1 MIAMC
6 IDIVICHLRKR
17 KTYDPVVGQLY
28 GCPGTIIEV
37 RSDTGI
43 VCITGFGKDISD
55 IVIEIAVRV
64 CRMAKMKFPAIV
76 EIEMLARCLSL
87 AKKCRQQQEKGEGL
101 THSKYI
107 IFEWQ
112 LSYNLSNFSKITR
125 MYETVVILSY
135 HFPDTLLIQTASA
148 QKIVYSPPDTKDFN
162 RNKLEVIGKRG
173 NRLLVYKAVY
183 FGNPYS
189 GQTSEGP
196 TLNYSNPSPL
206 ASSIRPGVDNAVE
219 KSVLLFYDTSMH
231 VLEEK
236 ELALPREITGVHFLV
251 YDDFFYIFYQHLV
264 KRMIYCMAAKVSMT
278 GDLIGSPIEMDR
290 TPTMDIHYESQIY
303 SVINSEDKQQI
314 VLFNL
319 DVHAPHTTLLNCAWF
334 DKDLHPLRKAAHSL
348 NMDAAEYLSEFR
360 VDNEGNL
367 LFIGMTGNIRS
378 NYPEQALL
386 FILPR
391 QTDSLSYG
399 SIAPATINID
409 DPRLLVDNQK
419 KRYILS
425 SFYSRRPEGDI
436 EGLFCLV
443 RDASRQQPDKTS
455 LTVLADSLRI
465 GIRKGA
471 IKTMFNE
478 YYLQE
483 MHLRKDGSFTI
494 EAQQLRTN
502 PERQNIDRW
511 NYLPDINERI
521 AADYEFFDAYELDH
535 YYPWKNWH
543 RQRNYVFS
551 SQMGLI
557 ACMDSSGIA
566 LWTNV
571 FRTPQLDRIGSTM
584 GYKPVI
590 ANGLLYF
597 VYNVHIR
604 QRSFLT
610 AQSVS
615 PAGEVNTDSRLKEDL
630 AIGEQSN
637 DDTFFPRLG
646 KQIDA
651 GELIVPCR
659 RGRYLCLAKI
669 NF

>member
-1 MIAMC
+1 MKPIASF
-6 IDIVICHLRKR
+6 L
-17 KTYDPVVGQLY
+17 L
-28 GCPGTIIEV
+28 
-37 RSDTGI
+37 
-43 VCITGFGKDISD
+43 
-55 IVIEIAVRV
+55 
-64 CRMAKMKFPAIV
+64 
-76 EIEMLARCLSL
+76 
-87 AKKCRQQQEKGEGL
+87 
-101 THSKYI
+101 
-107 IFEWQ
+107 IF
-112 LSYNLSNFSKITR
+112 L
-125 MYETVVILSY
+125 
-135 HFPDTLLIQTASA
+135 TLLLFHTASA
-148 QKIVYSPPDTKDFN
+148 QKIVYSAPDTKHFN

-173 NRLLVYKAVY
+173 DRLLVYKAVY

-196 TLNYSNPSPL
+196 ALSYSNPSPL

-219 KSVLLFYDTSMH
+219 KSFLLFYDTSMH

-236 ELALPREITGVHFLV
+236 ELPLPREITGVHFLV

-278 GDLIGSPIEMDR
+278 GDLIGPPIELDR
-290 TPTMDIHYESQIY
+290 TPTIDIHYESQIY

-314 VLFNL
+314 VLFNV
-319 DVHAPHTTLLNCAWF
+319 DVHTPHATLLKSIWF
-334 DKDLHPLRKAAHSL
+334 DTDLRPLRKATHSL
-348 NMDAAEYLSEFR
+348 DMDAAEYLSEFR

-367 LFIGMTGNIRS
+367 LFIGMTGKIRS
-378 NYPEQALL
+378 NHPEQVLL
-386 FILPR
+386 FTLAR
-391 QTDSLSYG
+391 QVDSLTYT
-399 SIAPATINID
+399 SIAPASIAVD
-409 DPRLLVDNQK
+409 DVRLLVDNQR

-425 SFYSRRPEGDI
+425 SFYSGRPEGNI
-436 EGLFCLV
+436 EGLFCLI
-443 RDASRQQPDKTS
+443 RDATGIAADKTS

-465 GIRKGA
+465 GIKKGN
-471 IKTMFNE
+471 IKTLFND

-502 PERQNIDRW
+502 PERQNVDRW
-511 NYLPDINERI
+511 NYLPDINDRV
-521 AADYEFFDAYELDH
+521 AADYEFFDAYEPNH

-551 SQMGLI
+551 SQTGLI
-557 ACMDSSGIA
+557 ACLDSSGIA
-566 LWTNV
+566 LWANV
-571 FRTPQLDRIGSTM
+571 FRTPQLDRIGSTL

-604 QRSFLT
+604 QQSFLT
-610 AQSVS
+610 AQSVNS
-615 PAGEVNTDSRLKEDL
+615 MGELNTDLRLKEDL
-630 AIGEQSN
+630 ALGEQSK

-646 KQIDA
+646 KLVDG